1 MFKFFKV
8 ITKKNWMASYMF
20 VVMLL
25 VSALANAEVKYVFFF
40 LGDGMSF
47 SQIQTTEAAMASWYA
62 KSVGMPMGPGKGDL
76 NADYLLNPNNR
87 LYMTQLPVQGVQTTY
102 DAYSLNTDSASA
114 GTAFASGI
122 KTLSGVINMDAS
134 KKQSYK
140 SIGELAHE
148 RGMKVG
154 VMTSVSLDH
163 ATPAS
168 YYASTP
174 SRGYYNYIGTQL
186 AQSNYEFFG
195 GGGFLSPT
203 KPETTGDTSNDV
215 NALLVKNGYTVL
227 NDRQSILSLKNTPKA
242 KVVAINPWLQDA
254 SATPYNIDKINY
266 DQNNKNLSL
275 AEMTD
280 VAIANLEGLDLQDG
294 GKGFFLM
301 VEGGK
306 IDWACH
312 ANDAVAAMGDIIDFD
327 NAVGRALAFYNRHP
341 NETLIVVTGDHET
354 GGMSVGH
361 ATTAYKAYYDKL
373 FGQRTSFQ
381 YFTASIWPDFKKK
394 YATGYDPSQPDNLAK
409 NQEMLTLMQNVFGLD
424 WNSLNDDQKK
434 KLEDAFDK
442 SMSGKNNNSDAANKL
457 LYGGY
462 EPITVTITHI
472 LNEQAGIGW
481 TSYSHTGQP
490 VPVYAIGK
498 ESERFAGFYD
508 NTDIAKQLAKA
519 LGIANPLPV
528 KKENKI

>member
-1 MFKFFKV
+1 MLNS
-8 ITKKNWMASYMF
+8 IWKKGFVASF
-20 VVMLL
+20 LIAVTL
-25 VSALANAEVKYVFFF
+25 VYAGLANAKVKYVFFF

-47 SQIQTTEAAMASWYA
+47 SQIQTTEAAMATWYA
-62 KSVGMPMGPGKGDL
+62 KSVGMPLGPQPGDL

-87 LYMTQLPVQGVQTTY
+87 LFMTQLPIQGVQTTY
-102 DAYSLNTDSASA
+102 DAFSLNTDSASA

-122 KTLSGVINMDAS
+122 KTMSGVINMDAS

-140 SIGELAHE
+140 SVAELAHE
-148 RGMKVG
+148 QGMKVG
-154 VMTSVSLDH
+154 VVTSVSLDH

-174 SRGYYNYIGTQL
+174 SREYMNYIASQL
-186 AQSNYEFFG
+186 AQSGYEFFG
-195 GGGFLSPT
+195 GGGFVSPT
-203 KPETTGDTSNDV
+203 KAKTTGDTNNDV
-215 NALLVKNGYTVL
+215 NNLLVKNGYTVL
-227 NDRQSILSLKNTPKA
+227 NDRQSILNLKSNPKS
-242 KVVAINPWLQDA
+242 KVVAINPWLQDS
-254 SATPYNIDKINY
+254 SAMPYNIDKINY
-266 DQNNKNLSL
+266 DQKNVNLSL
-275 AEMTD
+275 AEMTS
-280 VAIANLEGLDLQDG
+280 VAIANLEALDNKDG

-312 ANDAVAAMGDIIDFD
+312 ANDAVATIGDVIDFD
-327 NAVGRALAFYNRHP
+327 NAVGRALEFYNRHP

-361 ATTAYKAYYDKL
+361 ATTAYKAHYDKL
-373 FGQRTSFQ
+373 FGQKASFQ
-381 YFTASIWPDFKKK
+381 YFTKSIWPDFKKK
-394 YATGYDPSQPDNLAK
+394 YATGYDWTQPDNLAK

-424 WNSLNDDQKK
+424 WNSLNDYQKQ

-442 SMSGKNNNSDAANKL
+442 SMVAKNNNNDAANKL

-481 TSYSHTGQP
+481 TSYAHTGQP
-490 VPVYAIGK
+490 VPVYAIG
-498 ESERFAGFYD
+498 SDAERFAGFYD

-519 LGIANPLPV
+519 IGIPYDLPV
-528 KKENKI
+528 KKEIVQ